1 MPWLRLTVT
10 AMLALL
16 LAGTHWKAYVSGQQ
30 AVRAQYVAAQ
40 LQAEKAAR
48 LREQQLIEEKQK
60 AEAAYVDQKR
70 KAAVAV
76 SGARTELERLRDA
89 LAASSASEQT
99 PASPRA
105 ADRAG
110 LEQHLLGQCAAS
122 LVGMAAEADRL
133 ETLVVGLQGYIKN
146 VCLEK

>member
-1 MPWLRLTVT
+1 MPWFKLTAAAV
-10 AMLALL
+10 LALL
-16 LAGTHWKAYVSGQQ
+16 LTGTHWKAYVAGQQ
-30 AVRAQYVAAQ
+30 AVRAEYQAAQ
-40 LQAEKAAR
+40 LQAEKEAR
-48 LREQQLIEEKQK
+48 AREQRLVEEKQK

-76 SGARTELERLRDA
+76 SGARSELDRLRDA
-89 LAASSASEQT
+89 LAARSAGAPT
-99 PASPRA
+99 ATCPRA

-110 LEQHLLGQCAAS
+110 LEQHLLGQCASA
-122 LVGMAAEADRL
+122 LVGVAAEADRL

>member
-1 MPWLRLTVT
+1 MPWVRLTAAAV
-10 AMLALL
+10 LALL
-16 LAGTHWKAYVSGQQ
+16 LAGTHWKAYISGQQ

-60 AEAAYVDQKR
+60 AEAVYVDQKR

-89 LAASSASEQT
+89 LATRSPSEPAT
-99 PASPRA
+99 ASPRA

-110 LEQHLLGQCAAS
+110 LEQHLLGQCASA

>member
-1 MPWLRLTVT
+1 MPWVRLTAAAV
-10 AMLALL
+10 LALL
-16 LAGTHWKAYVSGQQ
+16 LAGTHWKTYVAGQQ

-40 LQAEKAAR
+40 LQAEKASR

-89 LAASSASEQT
+89 LAASSASEPT
-99 PASPRA
+99 ATGPRA

-122 LVGMAAEADRL
+122 LVGVAAEADRL

>member
-1 MPWLRLTVT
+1 MPWVRLTAAAV
-10 AMLALL
+10 LALL
-16 LAGTHWKAYVSGQQ
+16 LAGTHWKAYVAGQQ

-133 ETLVVGLQGYIKN
+133 EALVVGLQGYIKN